1 MVSDVHRT
9 LLYGGI
15 FFYPADKKS
24 GKLRLLYEAN
34 PMSFI
39 VEQAG
44 GISTTG
50 TQRVLD
56 LIPAHP
62 SSALRRARTDSAL
75 QLFFHGHPQPT
86 TTSLS
91 ASGDHAAQVTPV
103 DPHYVSL
110 SDIQLADS
118 TESSSN
124 HTGDAELRAML
135 AQCVAAVSSPPPPP
149 RALAAILFETSVHHL
164 VEMHFRVSAIHACE
178 AYVAARRALVQTFVG
193 QLDCGI
199 DAGDGAASSK
209 LNTQVHMLTTVYKND
224 VQVLRRSIARFEDA
238 SREALKRRGHH
249 LHTSTTSTAGPSCLS
264 SPRSTASMDKD
275 DLELQFVASRA
286 QVDHDVLDVLDFHD
300 QVDANNAVAAVQL
313 ATTRVCELE
322 YAVGH
327 VRLLQSFFDAKASR
341 REELELERRSRLL
354 VLKNPHSELR
364 HYLPQLHADLDELLT
379 QFTAG
384 QARLAA
390 AIADEAK
397 HQEDTLLRA
406 MCCVRDSDASST
418 VLLHPTLHSGRI
430 HDGLWAKLSA
440 VERLVAIETRLP
452 PTLHQ
457 WLALGHAQA
466 HLPSNADAVGAAV
479 AVAVAKESQALTR
492 QHAERMRALEEAHAV
507 EMDTLRKDRRQRQ
520 VRAVLRKWT
529 QSLEGG
535 TSPPMLELEDD
546 ETPIDPEDEVELSHD
561 HRAELLAVVRLT
573 RMVARRRAIAAKQRA
588 AAHVA
593 HLTTLQ
599 QTHKQMLATLAE
611 ELDCEQSLEHA
622 RLMDRVRKR
631 RAVRGIPHQHHK
643 SGAASGDESNDD
655 AADEKKVVMAEHEA
669 VLAQVEAT
677 AAKKAT
683 DATVAA
689 LAAEAVT
696 IGLSD
701 GGGSTPEV
709 PSGPISRHL
718 PTDDAFGMLVK
729 RMAETDVARVQCSI
743 SQVHAIEKVLLQMR
757 ARVKD
762 TAKSSGSGNPKHVVG
777 GKRKK
782 PAVAFR

>member
-1 MVSDVHRT
+1 
-9 LLYGGI
+9 
-15 FFYPADKKS
+15 
-24 GKLRLLYEAN
+24 
-34 PMSFI
+34 
-39 VEQAG
+39 
-44 GISTTG
+44 
-50 TQRVLD
+50 
-56 LIPAHP
+56 
-62 SSALRRARTDSAL
+62 
-75 QLFFHGHPQPT
+75 
-86 TTSLS
+86 
-91 ASGDHAAQVTPV
+91 
-103 DPHYVSL
+103 
-110 SDIQLADS
+110 
-118 TESSSN
+118 
-124 HTGDAELRAML
+124 
-135 AQCVAAVSSPPPPP
+135 
-149 RALAAILFETSVHHL
+149 
-164 VEMHFRVSAIHACE
+164 
-178 AYVAARRALVQTFVG
+178 
-193 QLDCGI
+193 
-199 DAGDGAASSK
+199 
-209 LNTQVHMLTTVYKND
+209 
-224 VQVLRRSIARFEDA
+224 
-238 SREALKRRGHH
+238 
-249 LHTSTTSTAGPSCLS
+249 
-264 SPRSTASMDKD
+264 
-275 DLELQFVASRA
+275 
-286 QVDHDVLDVLDFHD
+286 
-300 QVDANNAVAAVQL
+300 
-313 ATTRVCELE
+313 ELE

-327 VRLLQSFFDAKASR
+327 VRLLQLFFDAKASR
-341 REELELERRSRLL
+341 REELELERRSRLV

-430 HDGLWAKLSA
+430 HDGLWAKL
-440 VERLVAIETRLP
+440 T
-452 PTLHQ
+452 
-457 WLALGHAQA
+457 
-466 HLPSNADAVGAAV
+466 
-479 AVAVAKESQALTR
+479 
-492 QHAERMRALEEAHAV
+492 
-507 EMDTLRKDRRQRQ
+507 
-520 VRAVLRKWT
+520 
-529 QSLEGG
+529 
-535 TSPPMLELEDD
+535 
-546 ETPIDPEDEVELSHD
+546 
-561 HRAELLAVVRLT
+561 
-573 RMVARRRAIAAKQRA
+573 AKQRA
-588 AAHVA
+588 AAHVT

-655 AADEKKVVMAEHEA
+655 AADEKKVVLAEQEA
-669 VLAQVEAT
+669 VLAQVEAA

-701 GGGSTPEV
+701 GGVSTPEV
-709 PSGPISRHL
+709 PSGPTSRHL